1 MADNIRFDVSGLDG
15 VKAKMAQLKNEANA
29 KGGRAALRK
38 ATAVL
43 RAQAQSNARRVDDY
57 ETGEAIWKNIDQ
69 RWDGR
74 AFKRDGQ
81 LAFRLGVL
89 GGAKQYGRT
98 RENRRKR
105 RTGQTY
111 ATNGS
116 SSNPGGDTWYWRHV
130 ELGTAKVAARP
141 SRLSS
146 TARSIAHLPSRRR
159 EQRSDRPHL
168 PGLHRQRG
176 GVGSLRGQPH
186 AGLPVRTGRE
196 AAGAALRG
204 VADHRRGAGPVSP
217 GPP

>member
-43 RAQAQSNARRVDDY
+43 RAQAQSNARRLDDH
-57 ETGEAIWKNIDQ
+57 ETGEAIWKNIDL
-69 RWDGR
+69 RWDGP

-89 GGAKQYGRT
+89 GGARQYGNT

-105 RTGQTY
+105 RAGQTY
-111 ATNGS
+111 ATEGS

-141 SRLSS
+141 FLRPV
-146 TARSIAHLPSRRR
+146 A
-159 EQRSDRPHL
+159 EQAGQKAVDTFALEFNRALDRAL
-168 PGLHRQRG
+168 AKQ
-176 GVGSLRGQPH
+176 
-186 AGLPVRTGRE
+186 AK
-196 AAGAALRG
+196 AAKK
-204 VADHRRGAGPVSP
+204 
-217 GPP
+217 

>member
-38 ATAVL
+38 AAAVL
-43 RAQAQSNARRVDDY
+43 KAQAQTNARRIDDY
-57 ETGEAIWKNIDQ
+57 ETGEEIWKNIDT

-74 AFKRDGQ
+74 AFKRDAQ
-81 LAFRLGVL
+81 LAFRVGVL

-111 ATNGS
+111 PTDGS

-130 ELGTAKVAARP
+130 ELGTARVAARP
-141 SRLSS
+141 FLRPV
-146 TARSIAHLPSRRR
+146 A
-159 EQRSDRPHL
+159 EQAGQKAVDTFALEFNRALDRAL
-168 PGLHRQRG
+168 AKQ
-176 GVGSLRGQPH
+176 
-186 AGLPVRTGRE
+186 AK
-196 AAGAALRG
+196 AAKK
-204 VADHRRGAGPVSP
+204 
-217 GPP
+217 